1 MSNLFHEARFLTS
14 ATTLASC
21 PADIGSEIAFCGRSN
36 AGKSSAI
43 NSLTGQNKLART
55 SKTPGRT
62 QLINFF
68 QLNSHFRIVDLPGF
82 GYARVPKKIKTDW
95 QTNLDSY
102 LRGRTSLKGLILLM
116 DIRHPLKK
124 FDDTVIEWCD
134 TTHTPLHILL
144 TKADKLK
151 RGAQNKAL
159 LELEKATPETVSTQL
174 FSATKNIG
182 LETLMS
188 RLLILFSQT

>member
-1 MSNLFHEARFLTS
+1 
-14 ATTLASC
+14 
-21 PADIGSEIAFCGRSN
+21 
-36 AGKSSAI
+36 
-43 NSLTGQNKLART
+43 
-55 SKTPGRT
+55 
-62 QLINFF
+62 
-68 QLNSHFRIVDLPGF
+68 
-82 GYARVPKKIKTDW
+82 
-95 QTNLDSY
+95 
-102 LRGRTSLKGLILLM
+102 M

-124 FDDTVIEWCD
+124 FDDTVIEWCY

-188 RLLILFSQT
+188 RLLILFSQA

>member
-1 MSNLFHEARFLTS
+1 MTILFQNARFLKS
-14 ATTLASC
+14 AATLTDC
-21 PADIGSEIAFCGRSN
+21 PADIGAEIAFCGRSN

-43 NSLTGQNKLART
+43 NRLTGQSKLART

-68 QLNSHFRIVDLPGF
+68 QLSNQYRIVDLPGF
-82 GYARVPKKIKTDW
+82 GFARVPKKVKAGW
-95 QTNLDSY
+95 HNNLDIY
-102 LRGRTSLKGLILLM
+102 FRERVSLKGIVLLM

-124 FDDTVIEWCD
+124 FDNILIQWCEA
-134 TTHTPLHILL
+134 THTPLHILL

-151 RGAQNKAL
+151 RGAQSNTL
-159 LELEKATPETVSTQL
+159 LSLRKTLPEAVSVQL

-182 LETLMS
+182 LETLTA
-188 RLLILFSQT
+188 RLGILFGEG